1 MLCLGEYLLIYIAM
15 FQKNNAAEKSAT
27 FHICNEAW
35 QNLTLPKIEI
45 PLPHIFTWLNL
56 AQHGSTRLNI
66 LSFLASHDLWKFW
79 VNSLVCGLGQWD
91 DQKLWYF
98 VHAWQFE
105 GFSQI
110 CFQVPGNET
119 RVLEEVFLRMIWNEN
134 GGIALLSPWS
144 SQETLVLLSLV

>member
-1 MLCLGEYLLIYIAM
+1 MLCFGEYLWIYIAM

-45 PLPHIFTWLNL
+45 PLPHIFTWLNMAL
-56 AQHGSTRLNI
+56 HSYF
-66 LSFLASHDLWKFW
+66 SDLDLR